1 MIAGTL
7 ITIREGLE
15 AFLIVGILIGYL
27 TKVNRPHF
35 KLHVWI
41 GTAAALIVSA
51 LLAALFQFM
60 AFQFEGTAAELFEAI
75 VALLAVGV
83 LTWMVLW
90 MQRQSRGIKGELEQ
104 KADEA
109 ISSGQAFAL
118 GSLAFV
124 SVLREGVETALFLS
138 ALLVT
143 SGDAQLLQGA
153 VLGLVI
159 AAGITYLLFRSA
171 IRLNLKSFF
180 VVTGMFLILIAAG
193 LVGHSVMALQDVG
206 WLSVGTTTA
215 WNLQGLIPN
224 DGLTG
229 RLLHAFFGYEAA
241 PSVLMVLAYVF
252 YVMFFGSQFIRA
264 IRQSPLKPQSSL
276 ARSETPVL

>member
-15 AFLIVGILIGYL
+15 AFLIVGILLGYL
-27 TKVNRPHF
+27 TKIKRAQF
-35 KLHVWI
+35 KIHIWI
-41 GTAAALIVSA
+41 GTLAALAVSA
-51 LLAALFQFM
+51 LLAILFQYA
-60 AFQFEGTAAELFEAI
+60 AFQFEGASAKIFEAV

-104 KADEA
+104 KADAA

-138 ALLVT
+138 ALIAT
-143 SGDAQLLQGA
+143 SRDKQLLPGA
-153 VLGLVI
+153 ILGLVL

-171 IRLNLKSFF
+171 IRLNLRNFF
-180 VVTGMFLILIAAG
+180 IATGIFLILIAAG
-193 LVGHSVMALQDVG
+193 LIGHSVMALQDIG
-206 WLSVGTTTA
+206 WLPIGTTIA
-215 WNLQGLIPN
+215 WNLQGFISN
-224 DGLTG
+224 EGLAG

-241 PSVLMVLAYVF
+241 PTILTIIAYAI
-252 YVMFFGSQFIRA
+252 YVIFFGGQFYNA
-264 IRQSPLKPQSSL
+264 IRQGDSNLKPHH
-276 ARSETPVL
+276 A

>member
-15 AFLIVGILIGYL
+15 AFLIVGLLVGYL
-27 TKVNRPHF
+27 TKIKRPQF
-35 KLHVWI
+35 TVHVWV
-41 GTAAALIVSA
+41 GTVAALIVSVV
-51 LLAALFQFM
+51 LAILFQFM
-60 AFQFEGTAAELFEAI
+60 ALQFEGAAAELFEVT

-104 KADEA
+104 KAEEA

-143 SGDAQLLQGA
+143 SRDMQLFPGA
-153 VLGLVI
+153 ILGLVI

-171 IRLNLKSFF
+171 IRLNLRNFF
-180 VVTGMFLILIAAG
+180 IVTGMFLILIAAG
-193 LVGHSVMALQDVG
+193 LIGHSVMALQDIG
-206 WLSVGTTTA
+206 WLPIGTTVA
-215 WNLQGLIPN
+215 WNLQGFIPN
-224 DGLTG
+224 EALAG

-241 PSVLMVLAYVF
+241 PTLLMVIAYLL
-252 YVMFFGSQFIRA
+252 YVIFFGGQFFNA
-264 IRQSPLKPQSSL
+264 IRQGASKPQARL
-276 ARSETPVL
+276 AKQST